1 MKWIGPRRIRNFRSA
16 TQAALDQATAK
27 RAILPKSDLV
37 IFGLNLAGG
46 RPVPCFGFLRC
57 ARRQHLCSDRFQP
70 FSLLRS
76 GLFVDVIVGEVP
88 VSERLHHR
96 LAFRALADAG
106 DGKSIEFH
114 FSVVAFFNEEHLA
127 AATGHLG
134 RFGIEPT
141 GTSCI
146 TRTGFFELARNF
158 PWSLI
163 FWFIGRTR
171 SRSETEK
178 RDGERTEQ

>member
-27 RAILPKSDLV
+27 RAILPRGYLV
-37 IFGLNLAGG
+37 IFGLNLAGD
-46 RPVPCFGFLRC
+46 RHVPCFGFLRC

-70 FSLLRS
+70 FSLFRS

-96 LAFRALADAG
+96 LAFGALADAG
-106 DGKSIEFH
+106 DGKSVEFH
-114 FSVVAFFNEEHLA
+114 FSVVAFLNEGHLA
-127 AATGHLG
+127 ATTGHLG
-134 RFGIEPT
+134 RFGIEPA
-141 GTSCI
+141 GTRGV
-146 TRTGFFELARNF
+146 TRTGFFELAGNF

-163 FWFIGRTR
+163 FWFIGCTR
-171 SRSETEK
+171 SRRETEK
-178 RDGERTEQ
+178 RDRERTEQ